1 MSEYVSQ
8 DDHNFSYGL
17 EEAECYDL
25 SRDLKSACFR
35 SEKARDFISEVYSK
49 FLLLPQDGMIW
60 SICFLP
66 VD

>member
-17 EEAECYDL
+17 EEAECCDL

-35 SEKARDFISEVYSK
+35 SEKAREFTSEVYSK
-49 FLLLPQDGMIW
+49 FLLLPRDIMIW
-60 SICFLP
+60 SICFLT